1 MAPQTGQS
9 RNREN
14 FMKEAHSCAHAATV
28 GVTPRDDMD
37 WMEFTC
43 TQSMHTLDDE
53 QIGTLASVAME
64 DFGPGLTRTEFNDV
78 MLWLFES
85 IAGFETLLWS
95 KYQQAIRDNPLH

>member
-1 MAPQTGQS
+1 
-9 RNREN
+9 
-14 FMKEAHSCAHAATV
+14 
-28 GVTPRDDMD
+28 MD

-53 QIGTLASVAME
+53 QIGTLVSVAME
-64 DFGPGLTRTEFNDV
+64 DFGPDLTRIEFNDV

-85 IAGFETLLWS
+85 IAGFETLPSKLRQWYLRLIWS